1 MKETVIKVCGVSK
14 QYRYGVIGRKTLG
27 TDLREKLG
35 GIFKKEKDPA
45 CTDKKDR
52 FFAVDRVSFE
62 VEKGEKI
69 AIIGGN
75 GAGKS
80 TLLRLIARITAPTE
94 GDIYINGRISS
105 ILQIGTG
112 FHGELTGRE
121 NVYLN
126 GTILGMTKS
135 EIDAKI
141 DEIIEF
147 SECGDFID
155 TPVKRYSSGMFV
167 KLAFSVAVHLDNE
180 ILIMDEVLA
189 VGDVRFQQ
197 KCIAK
202 LNEIA
207 TNEGKTILFV
217 SHNMNSVRQLC
228 SRSIVLK
235 KGKIIFDGDVS
246 GGIERYMNINRGD
259 GESFYDFTQ
268 EKRSGI
274 LSLPNTLVSAEV
286 LKNDGKTFPVRVNL
300 RSTEDVKGARLSFV
314 VASPDNHPIGTVS
327 GSEFDLKKDEEAS
340 LICRLPLHCLQEGV
354 YAVTLALSARMDNG
368 RVLGLDRV
376 QGAFVLQRTQPDGE
390 LKLNT
395 SMFGAV
401 VFPEAETVV
410 ESKRVII

>member
-1 MKETVIKVCGVSK
+1 MNELVLKVCGVSK
-14 QYRYGVIGRKTLG
+14 QYRYGAIGRKTLG
-27 TDLREKLG
+27 ADLKDRAKKLLKRDLEQTRER
-35 GIFKKEKDPA
+35 A
-45 CTDKKDR
+45 DR
-52 FFAVDRVSFE
+52 FFALDKVSFE
-62 VEKGEKI
+62 VKKGEKI

-121 NVYLN
+121 NIYLN

-147 SECGDFID
+147 SECGEFID

-197 KCIAK
+197 KCISK

-207 TNEGKTILFV
+207 TSEGKTILFV

-228 SRSIVLK
+228 NRSIVLK

-246 GGIERYMNINRGD
+246 TGIEHYMNINRG
-259 GESFYDFTQ
+259 GEESFFDFSR
-268 EKRSGI
+268 EKRGG
-274 LSLPNTLVSAEV
+274 LLTLPNTLQSAELQNGKAEGEFLV
-286 LKNDGKTFPVRVNL
+286 KLKLNSR
-300 RSTEDVKGARLSFV
+300 EDVENARLSFV
-314 VASPDNHPIGTVS
+314 IMSADNHPIGTVS
-327 GSEFDLKKDEEAS
+327 GSEFCLKKDTEADVLCKLS
-340 LICRLPLHCLQEGV
+340 LNNLQEGV
-354 YAVTLALSARMDNG
+354 YAVTLALSARMSND

-376 QGAFVLQRTQPDGE
+376 PNAFVLHKGQNGSGV
-390 LKLNT
+390 KLNP

-401 VFPEAETVV
+401 VFDEAET
-410 ESKRVII
+410 ELC